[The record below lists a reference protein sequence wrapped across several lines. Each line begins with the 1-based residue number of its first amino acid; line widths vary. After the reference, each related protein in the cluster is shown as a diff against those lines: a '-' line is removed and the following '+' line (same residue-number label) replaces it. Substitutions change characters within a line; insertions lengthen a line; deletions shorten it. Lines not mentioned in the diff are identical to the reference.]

1 MNKELALKKVQEA
14 EKALEEAKKLLE
26 EVEPEDVIVYVKKW
40 KERPFDW
47 NKDGDM
53 DYLKGTLQTLNGKDW
68 CGTYT
73 VKSLYGENGGEWHLS
88 THYFIVVEGSL
99 DSL

>member
-14 EKALEEAKKLLE
+14 EQALEEAKKLLE

-47 NKDGDM
+47 NPYGGM
-53 DYLKGTLQTLNGKDW
+53 DYLKGTLQTLNGKGL
-68 CGTYT
+68 CGKYL
-73 VKSLYGENGGEWHLS
+73 VKSLHGENVGEWNLS
-88 THYFIVVEGSL
+88 TKDFIVVEGSL